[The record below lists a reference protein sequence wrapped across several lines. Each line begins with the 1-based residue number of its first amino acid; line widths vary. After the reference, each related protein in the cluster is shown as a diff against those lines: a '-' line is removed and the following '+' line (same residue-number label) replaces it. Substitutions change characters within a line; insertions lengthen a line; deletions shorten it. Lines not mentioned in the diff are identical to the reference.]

1 MYTMNRNCKHSFATA
16 SNQLPAD
23 HELVRLPRMTGN
35 VLHLSNSLSFSN
47 AVFQEN
53 EEVHIGSENDHQLH
67 DDLHT
72 PEKYILDEVAC
83 EQPEQCYVNVL
94 QPSNAQHIRITEL

>member
-1 MYTMNRNCKHSFATA
+1 M
-16 SNQLPAD
+16 
-23 HELVRLPRMTGN
+23 
-35 VLHLSNSLSFSN
+35 
-47 AVFQEN
+47 
-53 EEVHIGSENDHQLH
+53 HIGSENDHQLH

-83 EQPEQCYVNVL
+83 EPEQCYVNVL